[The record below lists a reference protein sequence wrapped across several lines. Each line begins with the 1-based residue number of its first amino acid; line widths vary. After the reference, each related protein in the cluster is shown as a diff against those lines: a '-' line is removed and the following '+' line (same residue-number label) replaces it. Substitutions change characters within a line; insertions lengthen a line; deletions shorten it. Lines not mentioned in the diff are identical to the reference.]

1 MTRRPEYSKLIK
13 MIFGPG
19 RKPVARRR
27 SALFPGDHILSDFH
41 MLMKAYDLP
50 CGEAYA
56 FLFCLPVCGKKGIL
70 L

>member
-1 MTRRPEYSKLIK
+1 
-13 MIFGPG
+13 
-19 RKPVARRR
+19 
-27 SALFPGDHILSDFH
+27 
-41 MLMKAYDLP
+41 MLMKAYDFP